1 MPWPNDMV
9 QPCPC
14 FSRFQLCGFAQ
25 RPWAQF
31 CEFGCGTCL
40 VKDISVSEGK
50 PNQFAV
56 HQLETYTAP
65 LGIHRPQ
72 SGKNN
77 IALAFWL
84 TFEQWKGIKF
94 TDVFGYIYTSGTT
107 GLPKAP
113 RSGVLTTSKVS
124 ILSIFWG
131 FLREKSTVRPNAF
144 FSNAFT
150 FMCWHGFTNSNGK
163 VYSEST

>member
-1 MPWPNDMV
+1 M
-9 QPCPC
+9 
-14 FSRFQLCGFAQ
+14 
-25 RPWAQF
+25 
-31 CEFGCGTCL
+31 
-40 VKDISVSEGK
+40 KDISVSEGK

-94 TDVFGYIYTSGTT
+94 TDVSATST
-107 GLPKAP
+107 PVAP
-113 RSGVLTTSKVS
+113 LDCQRHHG
-124 ILSIFWG
+124 
-131 FLREKSTVRPNAF
+131 RAF
-144 FSNAFT
+144 
-150 FMCWHGFTNSNGK
+150 
-163 VYSEST
+163 